1 MADAAHL
8 VRRQAE
14 ILPGVFLGD
23 VGDTKSLVKVFQL
36 GFACWELSSF
46 LVPHDVWCWSKERG
60 GDKSFCKTR
69 KLLLR
74 KQLIIPHSEPLAPRE
89 KD

>member
-8 VRRQAE
+8 VRCQAE
-14 ILPGVFLGD
+14 ILPRVFLGH
-23 VGDTKSLVKVFQL
+23 VGDTKGLVKVFQL

-60 GDKSFCKTR
+60 GGKCFCKTR

-74 KQLIIPHSEPLAPRE
+74 KQVITLHSEPLAPRE